1 MSAMH
6 AATTAPV
13 IETPTSTEPFD
24 PRRPFSRSNARTAGI
39 TLRSLLGP
47 TYHKVVYNRY
57 VLASVP
63 ITLELRAQAALD
75 VSPRASHV
83 SHHTAARLW
92 GAVVPE
98 TPDVH
103 VSVLASTAQSARS
116 LRQGL
121 RSHLMVAE
129 PATTVLRGLRLSTPE
144 QVFLDLAGAGLDLI
158 DLVVAGDSLVKG
170 CRTSR
175 EKLVAASAA
184 WRGAGAKRARAA
196 ASRVRTGVDSPM
208 ETRLRLLLVLAGLPE
223 PEVNLIWRHPD
234 GSWKRRFDLSY
245 PGLKLI
251 VEYDGRHH
259 AEDTQQWQHD
269 LKRREEL
276 DALGWR
282 IIVVTREDLRVRPE
296 QVLDRVRDAMR
307 ARGATGLRRSY
318 RTDWIRHFGRAC

>member
-6 AATTAPV
+6 AAPAPAV
-13 IETPTSTEPFD
+13 ETPEPTKPLD
-24 PRRPFSRSNARTAGI
+24 PTRPFSRSSAQAAGI

-57 VLASVP
+57 VLATVP
-63 ITLELRAQAALD
+63 ITLELRAQAALE
-75 VSPRASHV
+75 VSPRASYL

-98 TPDVH
+98 SPDVH
-103 VSVLASTAQSARS
+103 VSVLARTAQSARS
-116 LRQGL
+116 VRQGL

-129 PATTVLRGLRLSTPE
+129 PATTVLRGLRVSTPE
-144 QVFLDLAGAGLDLI
+144 QAFLDLAGAGLDLV

-170 CRTSR
+170 CRTSP

-196 ASRVRTGVDSPM
+196 ARRVRAGVDSPM

-223 PEVNLIWRHPD
+223 PEVNLMFRHPD
-234 GSWKRRFDLSY
+234 GSWKRRFDLAY
-245 PGLKLI
+245 PGLTLI
-251 VEYDGRHH
+251 VEYDGRQH
-259 AEDTQQWQHD
+259 AENTQQWQHD

-282 IIVVTREDLRVRPE
+282 IIIVTKDDLRQRPE
-296 QVLDRVRDAMR
+296 EVLDRVRDAMR
-307 ARGATGLRRSY
+307 SRGATGLRRSY
-318 RTDWIRHFGRAC
+318 RTDWIRHFRRDS